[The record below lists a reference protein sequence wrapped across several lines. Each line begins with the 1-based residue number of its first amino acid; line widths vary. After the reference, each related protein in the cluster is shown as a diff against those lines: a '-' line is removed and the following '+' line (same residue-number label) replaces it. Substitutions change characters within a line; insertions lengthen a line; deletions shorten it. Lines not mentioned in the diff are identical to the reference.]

1 MDNNNQQSS
10 NKYYLGFITI
20 VIVVLLAT
28 LPFHYVFCYRDF
40 KVFTKD
46 NFTFKDTFVT
56 EDDIEKLIERHNSA
70 NFWDKSSIRNESL
83 HKKLMEE
90 GIIVTEKSK
99 DDE

>member
-1 MDNNNQQSS
+1 MDNNNQSS
-10 NKYYLGFITI
+10 NNKSYLGFITF
-20 VIVVLLAT
+20 VIIVLLAT
-28 LPFHYVFCYRDF
+28 LPFHYVFYGGEF
-40 KVFTKD
+40 KIFPKD
-46 NFTFKDTFVT
+46 SFTFKDTFVT